1 VEKLEVRLGLELVL
15 AETNHHF
22 LRSYVSPSAVL
33 LVVLL
38 PLRQA
43 LPSPSSALVDF
54 LRLHQVLVLL
64 VAVVVVVVVAV
75 LGCGAVVNVVSSR
88 RRLDIR
94 ISAL

>member
-1 VEKLEVRLGLELVL
+1 VEQLEVRLGLELVL

-22 LRSYVSPSAVL
+22 LGSYVSPSAVL

-43 LPSPSSALVDF
+43 LPSPSSALGDF

-64 VAVVVVVVVAV
+64 VAVVVVVVAV
-75 LGCGAVVNVVSSR
+75 LVVLNVVSSR
-88 RRLDIR
+88 KRWRLDIR